1 MMKKHNAKESEDVNG
16 CRRATLLKIK
26 ERLPVILQDPIV
38 QEFLRDEESKAA
50 LDHALETLQ
59 DKDINKLDEHFK
71 EFYRLNRA
79 LRYLTG
85 LIKRYAID
93 YDKRV
98 KLRNFRYQLI
108 VDKPMSNGRG
118 ESNSTM
124 LDMLENSNKTPE
136 QFLMLKENEQRKLFA
151 MENHK
156 LSDAIELLEPK
167 QHQIL
172 YLYYAQGFTN
182 KEIGKAFRQTEQNIS
197 YWHKKTLKQLEKVL
211 V

>member
-1 MMKKHNAKESEDVNG
+1 MKKHNAKESEDVNG

>member
-1 MMKKHNAKESEDVNG
+1 MKKRNTKEVEDVNG
-16 CRRATLLKIK
+16 CRKATLLKIK

-38 QEFLRDEESKAA
+38 REFLKDQESKAV
-50 LDHALETLQ
+50 LEQALETLQ
-59 DKDINKLDEHFK
+59 DKDINKLDEQFK

-98 KLRNFRYQLI
+98 KLRNIRYQLI
-108 VDKPMSNGRG
+108 VDKPVPNGSG
-118 ESNSTM
+118 ESNITM
-124 LDMLENSNKTPE
+124 KDMLETSNKTPE
-136 QFLMLKENEQRKLFA
+136 QFLMSKENEQRKLFA

-172 YLYYAQGFTN
+172 YLYYAQGYTN

-197 YWHKKTLKQLEKVL
+197 YWHKKTLKQLERGL